1 MKTFLDSSDI
11 STWIDLQ
18 WVLLGYFNFPDVCWD
33 TVFSRHS
40 DEQFLLDF
48 ISDELL
54 FTQIIDSPTH
64 KHGDTLDLIFCSTV
78 DLLDFTPLF
87 SNQELSMFLRTV
99 AVIFL

>member
-18 WVLLGYFNFPDVCWD
+18 WVLLGAFNFPDVCWD
-33 TVFSRHS
+33 TVLSRRS

-54 FTQIIDSPTH
+54 FIQIIDSPTH
-64 KHGDTLDLIFCSTV
+64 KHGNTLDLIFCSTE
-78 DLLDFTPLF
+78 DLL
-87 SNQELSMFLRTV
+87 LRN
-99 AVIFL
+99 IGRLYS